1 MFRRN
6 LALKDRNGHRL
17 RCLGLSG
24 PRIALPGQVRKLD
37 EGPNEVNDGPYER
50 TSAPHADAATLRQET
65 VIAIYEIWIAR
76 WTGDDR
82 KKLTDQGSTPVSGMD
97 LL

>member
-24 PRIALPGQVRKLD
+24 ARIALPGQVRKLD
-37 EGPNEVNDGPYER
+37 EGPYEVNDGPYTNGHR
-50 TSAPHADAATLRQET
+50 PHMQTRQQEMG
-65 VIAIYEIWIAR
+65 EE
-76 WTGDDR
+76 
-82 KKLTDQGSTPVSGMD
+82 P
-97 LL
+97 